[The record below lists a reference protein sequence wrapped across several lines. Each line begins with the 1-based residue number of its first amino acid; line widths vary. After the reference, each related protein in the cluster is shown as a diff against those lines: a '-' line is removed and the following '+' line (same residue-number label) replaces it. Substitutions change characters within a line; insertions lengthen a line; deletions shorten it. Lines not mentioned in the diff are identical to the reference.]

1 MKISFTD
8 YIEWCRV
15 ADFLYH
21 FIPEPKL
28 QWEKTVAKIFNGDP
42 MKKMTAGDWQIY
54 QSMQGSGIAASIL
67 TRLLEKQIRKAK
79 EKIAEGYDASKQAI
93 AVRDRMLFTMT
104 KLRKYGARNTE
115 PECVLVETIEKELNL
130 MPMSVPRY

>member
-1 MKISFTD
+1 
-8 YIEWCRV
+8 
-15 ADFLYH
+15 
-21 FIPEPKL
+21 
-28 QWEKTVAKIFNGDP
+28 

-104 KLRKYGARNTE
+104 KLRKYGARDTE